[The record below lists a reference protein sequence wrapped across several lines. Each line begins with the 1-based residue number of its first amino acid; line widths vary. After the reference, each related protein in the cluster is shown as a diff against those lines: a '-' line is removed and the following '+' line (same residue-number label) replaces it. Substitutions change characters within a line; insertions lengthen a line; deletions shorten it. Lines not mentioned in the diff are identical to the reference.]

1 VAGRAVADAD
11 SCGFAAKLLRDS
23 RLFTRSKLTLENEV
37 LVATV
42 IGQGI
47 IIEGEVTSDEAVV
60 VAGTVRGKLT
70 VDGPLTIEAG
80 AVVEADVGAT
90 SLSLGG
96 TVTGNVTASD
106 RVDLLAGSRLVGD
119 VRAGRVTIA
128 DGAVFKGSVDMDV

>member
-1 VAGRAVADAD
+1 M
-11 SCGFAAKLLRDS
+11 
-23 RLFTRSKLTLENEV
+23 
-37 LVATV
+37 ATV

-80 AVVEADVGAT
+80 GVVEADVGAT